1 MKNEL
6 DILTKK
12 YLEISKN
19 FFDLDRL
26 NHYLIS
32 HHSTAIEGSTL
43 TVLETEIFL
52 EKGLTAQNK
61 PLEHH
66 LMVKDHFDALKYI
79 LKCANEKQQ
88 IDVKFIQSINAHVM
102 KNTGGEINT
111 ALGSF
116 DSSKGDLRLLSVKA
130 GATGASYMSFDKVPI
145 YLKKLCEELTAKIKE
160 VKTVDEINE
169 LAYFAHYQLATIHPF
184 VDGNGRTARL
194 LMNYIQGYH
203 SVPLTIVFENTR
215 LEYIESLVE
224 TRKAE
229 DIGIFFD
236 FMKTSHLKYLKTEI
250 EKMNP
255 EQTIK
260 KGKTKGMGLVF

>member
-6 DILTKK
+6 EILTKK
-12 YLEISKN
+12 YIELSKN
-19 FFDLDRL
+19 YFDLDRL

-43 TVLETEIFL
+43 TILETEIFL

-66 LMVKDHFDALKYI
+66 LMVKDHFEALNYVI
-79 LKCANEKQQ
+79 KCAFEKQK
-88 IDVKFIQSINAHVM
+88 IDIKFIQSINAHIM

-111 ALGSF
+111 ALGTF

-145 YLKKLCEELTAKIKE
+145 YLKKLCGELSEKINT
-160 VKTVDEINE
+160 VKSVNEINE

-194 LMNYIQGYH
+194 LMNYIQAYH
-203 SVPLTIVFENTR
+203 KLPLTIVFENTR
-215 LEYIESLVE
+215 LEYIESLVR
-224 TRKAE
+224 TREAE
-229 DIGIFFD
+229 DIGIFFH
-236 FMKTSHLKYLKTEI
+236 FMQTNHLEYLKTEI
-250 EKMNP
+250 QKLSPN
-255 EQTIK
+255 QSIK
-260 KGKTKGMGLVF
+260 TANIKGMGLVF